1 MKQQI
6 NPDKDDVREIFQRY
20 TDDFNTSQLTPEA
33 VNVQLHGHPDY
44 LNHIVGVLI
53 DHGYSVEV
61 DQAFE
66 APPTITVRSQINPDL

>member
-6 NPDKDDVREIFQRY
+6 NPDEDDVREIFEHY
-20 TDDFNTSQLTPEA
+20 DCDVNISQPTPEA

-66 APPTITVRSQINPDL
+66 APPKVYVRSQINPDL